1 MLEISLLPRINP
13 YAVGER
19 GVVSG
24 ESDLSDADL
33 GYEICHISSTNLHLC
48 AAPFSKR
55 MPQAA
60 TLSDSPLQSSLG
72 WRKTY
77 WTY

>member
-48 AAPFSKR
+48 AAPFSKNA
-55 MPQAA
+55 P
-60 TLSDSPLQSSLG
+60 SS
-72 WRKTY
+72 Y
-77 WTY
+77 SI

>member
-33 GYEICHISSTNLHLC
+33 GYEICHIFINKPPPLRCTLFQKNASS
-48 AAPFSKR
+48 SY
-55 MPQAA
+55 
-60 TLSDSPLQSSLG
+60 SI
-72 WRKTY
+72 
-77 WTY
+77 